1 MNGFAPSLILDI
13 AAAAILIIAIIGG
26 VKKGFVMTVYSA
38 VRLILCFILVRLLY
52 LYAAQILMTT
62 SLPETIEEAVGE
74 KITGLLPAVGSSAD
88 KIEALPLPDVLKEML
103 LKQDTAA
110 VYEMLG
116 VNSFE
121 QYLTA
126 SITKFAV
133 NAVAVF
139 AVLILAF
146 LVTWLIGLLLK
157 IASKLPVINSVNK
170 FLGAAIG
177 LLLGVLIVWI
187 LGAVVYV
194 LILTGDRP
202 KLVEAMNGSY
212 LLKFANQYNPI
223 LSWVTRLFGQG

>member
-1 MNGFAPSLILDI
+1 
-13 AAAAILIIAIIGG
+13 
-26 VKKGFVMTVYSA
+26 
-38 VRLILCFILVRLLY
+38 
-52 LYAAQILMTT
+52 
-62 SLPETIEEAVGE
+62 
-74 KITGLLPAVGSSAD
+74 
-88 KIEALPLPDVLKEML
+88 ML

>member
-1 MNGFAPSLILDI
+1 
-13 AAAAILIIAIIGG
+13 
-26 VKKGFVMTVYSA
+26 
-38 VRLILCFILVRLLY
+38 
-52 LYAAQILMTT
+52 
-62 SLPETIEEAVGE
+62 
-74 KITGLLPAVGSSAD
+74 
-88 KIEALPLPDVLKEML
+88 
-103 LKQDTAA
+103 
-110 VYEMLG
+110 MLG